1 MKKLLLIPCII
12 FPYSLVLSVLIGDLF
27 PEDVAPIVFGVL
39 IVLFAVLTPIWN
51 VIFMIVS
58 RKDDPG
64 DLIRAALLIKLF
76 HIPAYIIVFI
86 LGVVASIMIF
96 MTLPLILMF
105 ILFDCIVLFLSSSI
119 SVFALAKNIK
129 NNKVLSI
136 IALICQFFFCADVI
150 SLIVLHTVSRIQAK
164 AISAQP
170 PNETLVEPSADLQ

>member
-27 PEDVAPIVFGVL
+27 PENIAPIVFGVL

-76 HIPAYIIVFI
+76 HIPAYIVVFI
-86 LGVVASIMIF
+86 FGVIAAIMIF

-105 ILFDCIVLFLSSSI
+105 VLFDCIVLFFSSSI

-129 NNKVLSI
+129 NNKLLSVV
-136 IALICQFFFCADVI
+136 ALICQFFFCADII
-150 SLIVLHTVSRIQAK
+150 SLFVLWT
-164 AISAQP
+164 ISKNQRK
-170 PNETLVEPSADLQ
+170 TIST